1 MFGAITT
8 PGAQALGA
16 AATPGAAAATPAAG
30 GLFGAP
36 AAAPTAAAA
45 PTFGAAA
52 LAPTFGG
59 GLAGAKP
66 AAAPATGGGLFG
78 ATPAAAPAGGGLFG
92 ASPSAAPATGGGLFG
107 ATPASATAGGGG
119 LFGAT
124 PSLASTGAAGGL
136 LGGLSPALAAPAAP
150 QAAQRSQAEQ
160 DLDRLRAAFTVGEG
174 NPEYRFRHFFVDLLE
189 GPQGRVKPAGV
200 DNLRWQEALEEA
212 GSVEGLEGSLWP
224 HPVGYQRPG
233 FAELQDRLKK
243 QEECLAGYTQ
253 FLLDCR
259 ERIMLIQQSHE
270 AQVLAR
276 LEACRKTH
284 EKQRQQLLAL
294 MRRIDFLEG
303 RPFRRPMTQAEEQL
317 GASLRALVL
326 ELQQGTASLPGRIEA
341 VAATARMHYPVRRI
355 PEGEMALDGH
365 GVAETNKVLSD
376 CAAALQELERTLTK
390 DRRDVGII
398 VKHRAEGQ

>member
-78 ATPAAAPAGGGLFG
+78 ATPA
-92 ASPSAAPATGGGLFG
+92 
-107 ATPASATAGGGG
+107 SATAGGGG

-136 LGGLSPALAAPAAP
+136 LGGLTPALAAPAAP